1 MSLCLVA
8 NSDWDFVT
16 LRNVID
22 TIVGFTLTAAFSV
35 NAHPIVFKFYKH
47 YFKVMAQFSL

>member
-1 MSLCLVA
+1 MSSCLVA

-22 TIVGFTLTAAFSV
+22 TIVTLTAAFSG

-47 YFKVMAQFSL
+47 YIQVMAQFSL